1 MKIRW
6 TPEARQD
13 RIDIW
18 DYVAQDDPMAAVRLD
33 ELFSASVNRLSGP
46 PDLGHAGMIE
56 GTRELIPHQS
66 YRIVYEIYQKT
77 VWIFDGGAYS
87 SSMAPR
93 QMSNTPIDGS

>member
-1 MKIRW
+1 MNIRW

-33 ELFSASVNRLSGP
+33 ALFSESVKRLTSHP
-46 PDLGHAGMIE
+46 HLGRVGIIE

-66 YRIVYEIYQKT
+66 YRIVYEIYQDT
-77 VWIFDGGAYS
+77 VWILTLVHTA
-87 SSMAPR
+87 R
-93 QMSNTPIDGS
+93 QWPPIK

>member
-1 MKIRW
+1 MNIRW

-33 ELFSASVNRLSGP
+33 ELFSESVRRLSTHP
-46 PDLGHAGMIE
+46 NLGHVGMIE

-66 YRIVYEIYQKT
+66 YRIVYEIYKDT
-77 VWIFDGGAYS
+77 VWILTLVHTAQQW
-87 SSMAPR
+87 P
-93 QMSNTPIDGS
+93 PIK